1 MVNNCLSIAIFDL
14 DNTIL
19 DGDCELLWSR
29 YLANQNLVDS
39 AYLERINRFFVDY
52 DNGTIDY
59 PAYVRHLLLPFKG
72 LARTYVQSIVEPY
85 IESLRTLIR
94 PALAARLAIHRS
106 ADDVILL
113 ASSSI
118 DILIEPIARMLGID
132 NVVCTIA
139 EFENEVVTGNYVGD
153 LAFGHSKV
161 NKVKAW
167 IDEHQLS
174 LDGSWGYSDSQNDLP
189 LLQFVQNPV
198 AVFPD
203 DRLRKTSI
211 ANGWIIIDGIG

>member
-1 MVNNCLSIAIFDL
+1 MVNSTPSIAIFDL

-19 DGDCELLWSR
+19 DGDCELLWVR
-29 YLANQNLVDS
+29 YLVDNKVVDHR
-39 AYLERINRFFVDY
+39 YLERTNGFFTDY
-52 DNGTIDY
+52 ADGTIDY
-59 PAYVRHLLLPFKG
+59 PAYVKHLLDPFIG
-72 LARTYVQSIVEPY
+72 FTRASVEALVSPYV
-85 IESLRTLIR
+85 ESLKPLIR
-94 PALAARLAIHRS
+94 PALAERLAYHRNES
-106 ADDVILL
+106 NVILL
-113 ASSSI
+113 ASSSMS
-118 DILIEPIARMLGID
+118 LLVEPVARLLGID

-161 NKVKAW
+161 DKVKAW
-167 IDEHQLS
+167 IEEHQLS
-174 LDGSWGYSDSQNDLP
+174 QDGSWGYSDSQNDVP

-211 ANGWIIIDGIG
+211 ANGWIIIDGSG

>member
-1 MVNNCLSIAIFDL
+1 MVSHPPSVAIFDL

-19 DGDCELLWSR
+19 DGDCELLWVR
-29 YLANQNLVDS
+29 YLVDKKVVDHR
-39 AYLERINRFFVDY
+39 YLERTKGFFTDY
-52 DNGTIDY
+52 ADGTIDY
-59 PAYVRHLLLPFKG
+59 PAYVKHLFDPFIG
-72 LARTYVQSIVEPY
+72 FTRASVEALVSPYVK
-85 IESLRTLIR
+85 SLKPLFRL
-94 PALAARLAIHRS
+94 ALAERLAYHRNES
-106 ADDVILL
+106 NVILL

-118 DILIEPIARMLGID
+118 SLLVEPIARLLGID

-203 DRLRKTSI
+203 ASLRNISI
-211 ANGWIIIDGIG
+211 TNGWRIIDGNG